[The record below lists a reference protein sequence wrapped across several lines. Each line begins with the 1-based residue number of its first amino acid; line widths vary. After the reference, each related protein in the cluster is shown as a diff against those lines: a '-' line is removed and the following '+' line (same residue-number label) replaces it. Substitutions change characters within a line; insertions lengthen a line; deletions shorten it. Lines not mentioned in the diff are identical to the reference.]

1 MLEKYERENT
11 TKEHEF
17 NLKMKQIIAQKD
29 DETQQAKQK
38 VTFFPLISYPNL
50 KMAQIFVVFFV
61 LSFQ

>member
-1 MLEKYERENT
+1 LKRVTEKYQRENT

-38 VTFFPLISYPNL
+38 VS
-50 KMAQIFVVFFV
+50 
-61 LSFQ
+61 LSS